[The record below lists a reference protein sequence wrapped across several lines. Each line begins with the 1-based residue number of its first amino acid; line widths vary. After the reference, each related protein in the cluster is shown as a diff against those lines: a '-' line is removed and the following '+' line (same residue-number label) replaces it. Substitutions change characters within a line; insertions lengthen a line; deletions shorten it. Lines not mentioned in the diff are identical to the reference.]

1 MYLLHLVDTKAAENL
16 VWRGF
21 NRSSFSE
28 SELLAFQESFML
40 FLRGV
45 SFHLSPSLRNKYNSL
60 ALEDLKDPCGYILKG
75 VENGLKTFFGFQY

>member
-28 SELLAFQESFML
+28 SELLAFPESFML
-40 FLRGV
+40 FLRGI

-60 ALEDLKDPCGYILKG
+60 EKLKDPCGYLLKG
-75 VENGLKTFFGFQY
+75 VENGLRTFFGFQI

>member
-1 MYLLHLVDTKAAENL
+1 MYLLRLVDTKAAENL

-45 SFHLSPSLRNKYNSL
+45 SFHLSPSLRHKYNSL
-60 ALEDLKDPCGYILKG
+60 DLQDPCGYILKG
-75 VENGLKTFFGFQY
+75 VNNGLQAFFGFQN